1 MSSQTAARSGRML
14 IYVVGALLALILI
27 YQFSSLYYFPQY
39 DGSRFWGD
47 EFGQVIE
54 LKHEVEHGYAAIPTG
69 KGATVAVTNGI
80 VRGNSW
86 LAALLYGVPAAL
98 FYPGFDLVA
107 IGRTVTAVMS
117 VVLLAALFVSL
128 RRFGSS
134 HLVAVAAMLL
144 LVTNRSFVFASHSA
158 RLDIIAGL
166 AVLAWT
172 VYCTYLYRKQLEGT
186 WAPGSVWYFAFGV
199 VTFGLATLSIH
210 LLTLL
215 GPVAVFVL
223 LILSKGERLKAT
235 LFGAGGVIVMAA
247 LLLGTYALTGAPITL
262 FGQTSHHIQSHD
274 VLDAM
279 PAFSP
284 FSWSVQSSNLV
295 QRFEQF
301 REEAPFVAAI
311 FFGSILFAVLKWKTL
326 ASPTRFA
333 LACTALIII
342 SWLEFQSSAIYYLL
356 HITPL
361 MVFIAVMV
369 LRTLKPRRW
378 KLTLALGCAAMV
390 LLHSIDLAEIQGFS
404 KSIDE
409 KNRESV
415 EAIHALIPAVDSR
428 VLAQYPA
435 VSLLHKTLNERLMTT
450 HFVNFPTDSSSVDEV
465 LRAQNVST
473 MILYRTSRSE
483 NYSFE
488 VEPLWHVANSR
499 GRIDT
504 VITGYLFDVALENTA
519 ATGPDSLYV
528 VSLAR

>member
-1 MSSQTAARSGRML
+1 MTSPRDARTSRIL
-14 IYVVGALLALILI
+14 IYVTGALLLLILA

-39 DGSRFWGD
+39 DGARFWGD

-54 LKHEVEHGYAAIPTG
+54 LKHELEHGYAAIPTG

-86 LAALLYGVPAAL
+86 LAEFVYGLPAVL
-98 FYPGFDLVA
+98 FYPSFDLVA
-107 IGRTVTAVMS
+107 IGRTVTAVLS
-117 VVLLAALFVSL
+117 IGLLAALFISL

-134 HLVAVAAMLL
+134 QLVAVAALLL

-158 RLDIIAGL
+158 RLDIVAGL

-172 VYCTYLYRKQLEGT
+172 AYCTYLYRKQREAT
-186 WAPGSVWYFAFGV
+186 WSPTTLWYLGFGA
-199 VTFGLATLSIH
+199 VTFALATLSIH

-215 GPVAVFVL
+215 GPVALFAL
-223 LILSKGERLKAT
+223 LVLSKGDRLRAT
-235 LFGAGGVIVMAA
+235 ALGAAGVLLVAAVLF
-247 LLLGTYALTGAPITL
+247 GTYAMTGAPITL
-262 FGQTSHHIQSHD
+262 FGETSHHIQSHD

-301 REEAPFVAAI
+301 RDEAPFVAAI
-311 FFGSILFAVLKWKTL
+311 FFAGLLLAALKWRQI
-326 ASPTRFA
+326 ASATRFA
-333 LACTALIII
+333 LGCTAIFMV

-356 HITPL
+356 HVTPL
-361 MVFIAVMV
+361 MVFVAVLV

-378 KLTLALGCAAMV
+378 KLTLALGCAVMV
-390 LLHSIDLAEIQGFS
+390 LLHSVDLAAIQGFS
-404 KSIDE
+404 KAIDE
-409 KNRESV
+409 RNREAV
-415 EAIHALIPAVDSR
+415 TAIASR
-428 VLAQYPA
+428 LPKDKTRILAQYPA
-435 VSLLHKTLNERLMTT
+435 VSLLHRTLGERLMTT

-465 LRAQNVST
+465 LRQQDVST
-473 MILYRTSRSE
+473 MILYRTSRAQ

-488 VEPLWHVANSR
+488 VEPLWNVASTR

-504 VITGYLFDVALENTA
+504 IIIGYLFDVAPDDA
-519 ATGPDSLYV
+519 STGPDSLYV
-528 VSLAR
+528 VSLPR